1 MAALGVN
8 QERAFGNR
16 QRDAYQA
23 IILLN
28 FPSRKKLHIVL
39 AVQPQFDRE
48 LGGFTNFGPVLRI
61 IRFDV
66 AQLDPLRLAHQS
78 G

>member
-8 QERAFGNR
+8 EERAFGNR

-28 FPSRKKLHIVL
+28 FPRRKKLHIV
-39 AVQPQFDRE
+39 ATV
-48 LGGFTNFGPVLRI
+48 
-61 IRFDV
+61 
-66 AQLDPLRLAHQS
+66 
-78 G
+78 